1 MLPGSGDRQDNTMHV
16 TTRLACFA
24 VLVSLA
30 GAAPGCTWSD
40 LAALGAGAGGA
51 GDAGASDDAA
61 GRDAP
66 NPGTDSAAGMDTST
80 NPAVHAST
88 PVVDSAA
95 SAIPD
100 AAEAGTV
107 APPQAL
113 PIYLDAGTASWCDQ
127 HPGYA
132 FCADFDEIALP
143 AGFSASDGAFLIQ
156 TSSLPSSGPN
166 DLLLLVPSQSGSG
179 IWGSKLSRPFST
191 YATSVVLAFDFYPEL
206 GSTGGMLFAG
216 LDFLGNADA
225 KYSVRL
231 AFSNGAPRLEES
243 YLGSPADVYHSNFA
257 VPAQTWS
264 RVQMELTLPPTS
276 DGGAADAG
284 TATESVYV
292 NGVLQGTAEVLTPPE
307 GFDSRPNLLVGG
319 VYGTSPTG
327 EWALRFDNVTFDIH

>member
-1 MLPGSGDRQDNTMHV
+1 MHV

-30 GAAPGCTWSD
+30 GAAPAACTWSD
-40 LAALGAGAGGA
+40 LAALGNGASDA
-51 GDAGASDDAA
+51 GDAGPFDDAA
-61 GRDAP
+61 GMDAP
-66 NPGTDSAAGMDTST
+66 TPGTDSAAGMDMST
-80 NPAVHAST
+80 NPT
-88 PVVDSAA
+88 VDSSAPAVDGAA
-95 SAIPD
+95 PPIPD
-100 AAEAGTV
+100 AADADEVGTV

-132 FCADFDEIALP
+132 FCADFDETALP

-179 IWGSKLSRPFST
+179 TWGSKLSRPFST
-191 YATSVVLAFDFYPEL
+191 YATSVVLAFDFYPEVV
-206 GSTGGMLFAG
+206 STGGMLFAG
-216 LDFLGNADA
+216 VDFLGNADA

-243 YLGSPADVYHSNFA
+243 YLGSPADVYHSNFS

-264 RVQMELTLPPTS
+264 RVQMELSLPPPS

-292 NGVLQGTAEVLTPPE
+292 DGVLQGTVEMLTPPG